1 MARRWTQGKM
11 KEVAAEE
18 RSGLGLG
25 PLEPLAPYAL
35 AREHGIPVY
44 PIDELPDEH
53 CSKEAVAHFTITRP
67 KVWSAALIPAGGIR
81 LILENT
87 GHSLTRRCSSLAHE
101 MSHHLPEHGFDDILL
116 TDDGCRKINSRNENE
131 ANFLAGELLIP
142 YQAALKAAF
151 AGKANDEVAATHGV
165 SPQFAQM
172 RSAGVFIAPGVFARH
187 HRQDLAHRRHPE
199 WAGHEP

>member
-1 MARRWTQGKM
+1 MARRWTQEKM

-25 PLEPLAPYAL
+25 PLEPLDPYAL

-53 CSKEAVAHFTITRP
+53 CSKEAVAHFTVTRP
-67 KVWSAALIPAGGIR
+67 KVWSAALIPVGSVR

-87 GHSLTRRCSSLAHE
+87 GHSLMRRCSSVAHE
-101 MSHHLPEHGFDDILL
+101 MSHHLLEHEFDDVLL

-151 AGKANDEVAATHGV
+151 AGKTNDEIATAYGV
-165 SPQFAQM
+165 SAQFAQM
-172 RSAGVFIAPGVFARH
+172 RMKGARIH
-187 HRQDLAHRRHPE
+187 AQRALAKQASDNRR
-199 WAGHEP
+199 W

>member
-1 MARRWTQGKM
+1 MARRWTQDKM

-18 RSGLGLG
+18 RNGLGLG
-25 PLEPLAPYAL
+25 PLDPLDPYAL

-53 CSKEAVAHFTITRP
+53 CSKDAVTHFTITRP
-67 KVWSAALIPAGGIR
+67 KVWSAALVPAGSAR

-87 GHSLTRRCSSLAHE
+87 GHSLVRRCSSVAHE
-101 MSHHLPEHGFDDILL
+101 ISHHLLEHEFGDILL
-116 TDDGCRKINSRNENE
+116 TDDGCRKINSKNEND

-151 AGKANDEVAATHGV
+151 AGKPNEEIAATYGV

-172 RSAGVFIAPGVFARH
+172 RMKGARVH
-187 HRQDLAHRRHPE
+187 AQRALAKQARNNHR
-199 WAGHEP
+199 W